1 MDDLLIRRRMDLPI
15 TTGSTAQ
22 VQRPGTTAQGKQ
34 EGAGEGFRQVQEIT
48 TVAGSEQA
56 AQYSAQGQMTDQ
68 GRQSHRQ
75 DTPQGHRHGVA
86 AVSMEDSFEDAVEAG
101 NVIGD
106 DGLDTYI

>member
-1 MDDLLIRRRMDLPI
+1 
-15 TTGSTAQ
+15 
-22 VQRPGTTAQGKQ
+22 
-34 EGAGEGFRQVQEIT
+34 
-48 TVAGSEQA
+48 
-56 AQYSAQGQMTDQ
+56 MTDQ